1 MFIIVICAHM
11 YNQVMLIE
19 TRKDM
24 ESATFV
30 TVLVGL
36 VMGVA
41 MVKSPPHPCFPQ
53 TQLLCLLLFWC
64 YLLYAIEPCYITK

>member
-1 MFIIVICAHM
+1 M
-11 YNQVMLIE
+11 YDQVMLIE

-36 VMGVA
+36 VMGVV
-41 MVKSPPHPCFPQ
+41 MVKTPPPSPKHSFFVCYCFGV
-53 TQLLCLLLFWC
+53 TYCMQLNH
-64 YLLYAIEPCYITK
+64 AI